1 MPNDKKGK
9 GGTYIPETAYL
20 GTDGGPASA
29 PAKADRPAVKQ
40 AKLVGEVA
48 GSMPHNGTKASEY
61 GRAGAEEGGY
71 RPIASYPGVHVVAKG
86 GEGTADLIAS
96 MIKHRHF
103 ERETDPP
110 MV

>member
-29 PAKADRPAVKQ
+29 PTKADRPAVKQ

-48 GSMPHNGTKASEY
+48 GSMPHNDTKASEY
-61 GRAGAEEGGY
+61 GRPGAEEGGY
-71 RPIASYPGVHVVAKG
+71 RPDRQLSRCTCG
-86 GEGTADLIAS
+86 GQGRGGNRGPDRFHDQAPAF
-96 MIKHRHF
+96 RA
-103 ERETDPP
+103 
-110 MV
+110 